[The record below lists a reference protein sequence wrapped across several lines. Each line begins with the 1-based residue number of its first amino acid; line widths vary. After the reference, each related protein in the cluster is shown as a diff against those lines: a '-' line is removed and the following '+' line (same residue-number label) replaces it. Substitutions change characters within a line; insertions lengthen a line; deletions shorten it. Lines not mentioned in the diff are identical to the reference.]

1 MGKVGTLIIGLIVG
15 LIGGTMFG
23 GALIG
28 GAATGLGA
36 ATGISA
42 GICSTVRAAEE
53 EGLLTPEQ
61 VDQVLTRAA
70 ADMSDMAS
78 TDGIVGGAADCEMF
92 MQKFLEAAD

>member
-28 GAATGLGA
+28 GSATGIGA

-70 ADMSDMAS
+70 ADMSGKAAS
-78 TDGIVGGAADCEMF
+78 ESIVGGASECEQV
-92 MQKFLEAAD
+92 MQTLSDAMN